1 MGGSIEKNL
10 YGLNLWQRLVTHN
23 LLLKDVNTGKIVH
36 VICDHSLENIEQTD
50 ELLNATII
58 ITDGDNTY
66 GCYGIE
72 HPIDSRRTR
81 EGTMV
86 CLDDVFYYVLT
97 GQHCILK

>member
-58 ITDGDNTY
+58 LMDGDNTY

-86 CLDDVFYYVLT
+86 CLDDTFYYVLT